1 MKNFMQKL
9 SAIGISLTLLFG
21 NFLPY
26 YTTVQPLQAETT
38 LDSNTLGGFI
48 ILWLAGMGISINS
61 QGPNLNCWVNDEFEK
76 WKKLNYDQV
85 DLDNLAARQQEQK
98 LSYDKA
104 FLQIGSVLY
113 NAYSGFASYL
123 QKTFSINKSSSNV
136 IVGNVTFE
144 NYFSFT
150 LSQEPT
156 NLGSIISSSNKGNEL
171 TIWSVNDVSIPCR
184 MVTLNTAFGYSS
196 YLFSDVNVG
205 DVRTNQRIPVDSSFH
220 QNNGLKINS
229 KFYIYDCPPYT
240 LTSLI
245 PYFDGDIS
253 LYPWSNENVAL
264 AYKYAYG
271 DFALDDRQVL
281 ADGNVKL
288 DDRVIT
294 TSKDATLDLSKLV
307 SMDGVTTT
315 DQLMDIL
322 KQWTL
327 DNSYPADYPLADAE
341 ATTDEPSDVPSD
353 IVNGKVEGLT
363 SVFPFCV
370 PYDVKAFFDVLVA
383 DPVAP
388 KWTFHLDYYE
398 MKYDLTLNLADFE
411 SVFVV
416 FRYGMLGLFILGLIL
431 ITREIVGG
439 E

>member
-1 MKNFMQKL
+1 MKNFMRKL

-21 NFLPY
+21 NFLPF

-48 ILWLAGMGISINS
+48 ILWLAGMGITINS
-61 QGPNLNCWVNDEFEK
+61 KGPNLNGWVNDEFEK
-76 WKKLNYDQV
+76 WKKLNYDSV
-85 DLDNLAARQQEQK
+85 DLDKLAERQQEQK

-104 FLQIGSVLY
+104 FLKIGSDLY

-123 QKTFSINKSSSNV
+123 QKTFSINFSSSNV
-136 IVGNVTFE
+136 VVGNITTE
-144 NYFSFT
+144 NYFVPIYSESRNQYRIENINFGDTFFNYVYFANGTVNSRWTVCRVNNEYYIVAVTDSGVSFSGSCGYDSPT
-150 LSQEPT
+150 LGFFGTTTIHDEL
-156 NLGSIISSSNKGNEL
+156 NGYRIYFNGRFSSNVDLPNFDEIHSVSLL
-171 TIWSVNDVSIPCR
+171 TWIVN
-184 MVTLNTAFGYSS
+184 
-196 YLFSDVNVG
+196 
-205 DVRTNQRIPVDSSFH
+205 RT
-220 QNNGLKINS
+220 
-229 KFYIYDCPPYT
+229 
-240 LTSLI
+240 
-245 PYFDGDIS
+245 
-253 LYPWSNENVAL
+253 
-264 AYKYAYG
+264 YG

-307 SMDGVTTT
+307 SMDGLTTT
-315 DQLMDIL
+315 DQVMDIL

-327 DNSYPADYPLADAE
+327 DNSYPADYPMADAE
-341 ATTDEPSDVPSD
+341 ASTDVPSDVPSD
-353 IVNGKVEGLT
+353 IANGKIEGLQT
-363 SVFPFCV
+363 VFPFCV
-370 PYDVKAFFDVLVA
+370 PYDIKEFFNVLVA

-388 KWTFHLDYYE
+388 KWTFHLDYYD